1 MEFFGKKTI
10 LLERT
15 RFALYSTA
23 YTYSLIM
30 CTARPLN
37 EQKWA
42 QARDLL
48 LEVLPKGIPP
58 PDDSNCSHSVTGGFC
73 PPP

>member
-1 MEFFGKKTI
+1 MVKKVI
-10 LLERT
+10 LVRV
-15 RFALYSTA
+15 ALFVLVILC
-23 YTYSLIM
+23 SLIM
-30 CTARPLN
+30 STARPLN

-48 LEVLPKGIPP
+48 LEVLPKGGSPSSSGS
-58 PDDSNCSHSVTGGFC
+58 SNCSHSVSGGFC